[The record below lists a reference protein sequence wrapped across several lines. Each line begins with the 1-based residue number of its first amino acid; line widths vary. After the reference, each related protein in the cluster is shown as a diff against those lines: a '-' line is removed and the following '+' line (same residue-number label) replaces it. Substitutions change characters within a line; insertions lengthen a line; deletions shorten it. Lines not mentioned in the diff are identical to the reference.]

1 MSGLNN
7 PKNVIGMAELYA
19 DDDEDIDIDKIEK
32 SITTG
37 IVTKSRDVQPVD
49 ITKEYSKEI
58 DDLGKRFNIGSAR
71 SRPSMLSS
79 TDNEPEDNRSIDD
92 LLNLSSYSKSSASPK
107 SSVSM
112 SNMSSRSR
120 SIPTTPSSSSSYKA
134 PYNLTEDEDE
144 DDEDE
149 DSEENTSE
157 YYPSQTAR
165 PSWSASVPQDEQLS
179 RMTDEERKQSHLSKV
194 LGNIDSVRDDAVFLQ
209 QEDEEDEM
217 AKILEQIDL
226 LRTNLE
232 NEGISLDRIPN
243 VGVDSTKK
251 EATSVLKILRIKND
265 RLRYCDF
272 FEEGILAV
280 AYGLEGIFNGE
291 REIFGSK
298 IDLTGYS
305 DTVKVKL
312 RRMRY
317 DTSNFVSSVM
327 QGYNINS
334 GWRIVLELIPSLFL
348 YSRDRRLKANDNLMS
363 DDAYKK
369 AMQDLP

>member
-1 MSGLNN
+1 
-7 PKNVIGMAELYA
+7 MAELYA
-19 DDDEDIDIDKIEK
+19 DEDEDLDIDAIEK

-37 IVTKSRDVQPVD
+37 ISAKRKEAQPVD
-49 ITKEYSKEI
+49 IAKEYSKEI
-58 DDLGKRFNIGSAR
+58 DDLGRRFNIGSVK
-71 SRPSMLSS
+71 SKPSSLLA
-79 TDNEPEDNRSIDD
+79 TEDEPEDNRSIDD
-92 LLNLSSYSKSSASPK
+92 LLNWTPYQKPNTIKAPVKIAGRESSGQSAP
-107 SSVSM
+107 
-112 SNMSSRSR
+112 
-120 SIPTTPSSSSSYKA
+120 PPSSTYKA
-134 PYNLTEDEDE
+134 PYNLVDEDEEEDEDAS
-144 DDEDE
+144 DANPAAQ
-149 DSEENTSE
+149 SS
-157 YYPSQTAR
+157 YYPNPAAR
-165 PSWSASVPQDEQLS
+165 PAWSANIPQDEQLS
-179 RMTDEERKQSHLSKV
+179 RMTDEERKQSHLTKV
-194 LGNIDSVRDDAVFLQ
+194 LGSLDRNRDDSEFLQ

-217 AKILEQIDL
+217 AKIVEQIDL

-232 NEGISLDRIPN
+232 NEGVNLERIPEVN
-243 VGVDSTKK
+243 TGTSKK
-251 EATSVLKILRIKND
+251 EARSILKILQIKND

-280 AYGLEGIFNGE
+280 AYGLEGVFNGN

-327 QGYNINS
+327 QGYNISS

-348 YSRDRRLKANDNLMS
+348 YSRDRRLKANDNLIS

-369 AMQDLP
+369 AMQDLS